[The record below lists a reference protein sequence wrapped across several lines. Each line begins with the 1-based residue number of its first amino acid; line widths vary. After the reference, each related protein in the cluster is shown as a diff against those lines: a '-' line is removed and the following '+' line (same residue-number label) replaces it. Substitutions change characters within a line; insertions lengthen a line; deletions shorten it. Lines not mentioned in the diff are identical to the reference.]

1 MRHERRQG
9 LHEERRRAGSE
20 KRPQERGVKRQE
32 GLRKSERPALVAEAG
47 RGGPSL
53 QENTY
58 HFLLNLSNRAAH
70 GRYPRKAGLL
80 AVLAALS

>member
-1 MRHERRQG
+1 M
-9 LHEERRRAGSE
+9 
-20 KRPQERGVKRQE
+20 

-47 RGGPSL
+47 RGGPNL

-58 HFLLNLSNRAAH
+58 HFLLNLSNRGVH
-70 GRYPRKAGLL
+70 GGYPRKTGLL